1 MTATTGQAAAM
12 VEGRRADTAR
22 RRQRVLTAL
31 ADAAAAGDEITVS
44 TIAQR
49 AGVDRTFLYRHRD
62 LLDHLHVLDAQPPNR
77 EGGSFA
83 VSRASLESDL
93 LAAQHRG
100 GRLAARVQQLERRL
114 SALMGEQTWRDS
126 GLGAPHDIDQ
136 LQQRIAL
143 LEAEVAD
150 VRIQL
155 DERTQELAAARLANR
170 ELMTSLNAPGKRP

>member
-1 MTATTGQAAAM
+1 M

-44 TIAQR
+44 AIAQR
-49 AGVDRTFLYRHRD
+49 AGVDRSFLYRHHD
-62 LLDHLHVLDAQPPNR
+62 LLEQLHVLDAQPPNTAA
-77 EGGSFA
+77 GSFA
-83 VSRASLESDL
+83 VSRASLASDL
-93 LAAQHRG
+93 LAAQHRA

-114 SALMGEQTWRDS
+114 SGLLGEQTWRDS
-126 GLGAPHDIDQ
+126 GLGAPDDIDG
-136 LQQRIAL
+136 LHQRIAS

-155 DERTQELAAARLANR
+155 GERTEELAAARLANR
-170 ELMTSLNAPGKRP
+170 ELMTRINAPGRSE